1 MSSAVVVGAGVFG
14 ASLARELAGD
24 GWEVTLV
31 DPRRPGHPEAG
42 SGGESRLIRCSHGS
56 DLWYT
61 RSARRARELW
71 RELEGE
77 AGVEL
82 LVEAGVC
89 WFARRE
95 GGWESDSERV
105 LREEGIPVERLDV
118 SEAARMFPS
127 FAGDDLPFCLFEPEA
142 GVLRAARAV
151 EVLAA
156 SAVER
161 GADLV
166 ATAARPDG
174 GAVALSDGRRLEAD
188 RVVWACGAWL
198 AWLFPELVELRVTR
212 QDIAFFAGGPDW
224 RTPGVPG
231 WVDYDG
237 SFYGL
242 GDLDGAGV
250 KAAPDAEGPPFDP
263 ERDRREPS
271 PATEARARD
280 YLRRRFP
287 SLADAPLAGI
297 TTCQYEL
304 TADTHFLV
312 APHPAHPHVW
322 LLGGGSGHGF
332 KHGPA
337 LAERTAAVLG
347 GHEQPDPRHALGA
360 RRSDRGLRT
369 AGLRATP
376 SSGAP

>member
-1 MSSAVVVGAGVFG
+1 MSSAIVVGAGVFG
-14 ASLARELAGD
+14 ASLARELAD
-24 GWEVTLV
+24 GGWDVTLV
-31 DPRRPGHPEAG
+31 DPRRPGHPESG
-42 SGGESRLIRCSHGS
+42 SGGESRLIRCSHGA
-56 DLWYT
+56 DRRHA

-71 RELEGE
+71 RELERE

-95 GGWESDSERV
+95 GGWESASEHT
-105 LREEGIPVERLDV
+105 LRDEGIPVEHLDPAD
-118 SEAARMFPS
+118 AARLFPS
-127 FAGDDLPFCLFEPEA
+127 FSGDDLAFCLLEPEA
-142 GVLRAARAV
+142 GILRAARAV
-151 EVLAA
+151 EALAA
-156 SAVER
+156 GAVDR
-161 GADLV
+161 GARLV
-166 ATAARPDG
+166 AAGAHPEG
-174 GAVALSDGRRLEAD
+174 GVVALDDGRRLEAD

-212 QDIAFFAGGPDW
+212 QDIAFFAAGPEW

-242 GDLDGAGV
+242 GDLDGAGM

-263 ERDRREPS
+263 ERDPREPS
-271 PATEARARD
+271 RATEARARE
-280 YLRRRFP
+280 YLRLRFP
-287 SLADAPLAGI
+287 ALGDAPLAGLKACHYEI
-297 TTCQYEL
+297 TP
-304 TADTHFLV
+304 DTRFLL

-337 LAERTAAVLG
+337 LAERAAAALRG
-347 GHEQPDPRHALGA
+347 DEPPDPELALGP
-360 RRSDRGLRT
+360 RRPDRGLRT
-369 AGLRATP
+369 AALRATP
-376 SSGAP
+376 GPGAG